1 MWRTTKTAACK
12 LRFNERASVTSA
24 STPPAEAPTT
34 MISCPGIFPPGDGET
49 LFVRGDMFH
58 SGTWLPVPR
67 TGSPQGVPL
76 HFLASSNELC
86 FYNSILFP
94 RLFGYF
100 TAVGSPQGFV

>member
-12 LRFNERASVTSA
+12 LRCNERASVTSA

-58 SGTWLPVPR
+58 CGTWH
-67 TGSPQGVPL
+67 QGVPL

-86 FYNSILFP
+86 FYISILFP
-94 RLFGYF
+94 RLFRYIHIHRLTIVFFFGNL
-100 TAVGSPQGFV
+100 T